1 MLNPTIVS
9 MTGENDRTG
18 NADFK
23 DGRMPTEQDL
33 VNIAKKYKFKDN
45 ILVTIVSPVGVKQKF
60 HANFKKGK
68 MQIIDKINY
77 DTTRLQNICIEIR
90 ERELEKIRQYQDF
103 PYASIFLE
111 ELEIKEEDVWAAVK
125 KRRESRWMWIPD
137 EYKQGMFNLMLAEQV
152 QDMLKE

>member
-18 NADFK
+18 NADLK
-23 DGRMPTEQDL
+23 DSRMPTERDL
-33 VNIAKKYKFKDN
+33 VNIAKKYNFKNN
-45 ILVTIVSPVGVKQKF
+45 ILVTVVSPVGVKQKF
-60 HANFKKGK
+60 RANFNKGK
-68 MQIIDKINY
+68 MQIIDDITY
-77 DTTRLQNICIEIR
+77 DTKRLQDICITMK

-111 ELEIKEEDVWAAVK
+111 ELEIKEEDVWAAVN

-152 QDMLKE
+152 QDMLAD